1 MRRGG
6 GEVAVM
12 PDPFTSNLSF
22 AGVAVLQGE
31 TFTLVLGPGA
41 EIAMTLA
48 SVERRHPPPGVP
60 LGFALRSEP
69 FALFFETPVGFLL
82 PQDNYTLTHPALGE
96 TVMCLVPVA
105 ERPGGGYR
113 YQAVFT

>member
-1 MRRGG
+1 MRGGG
-6 GEVAVM
+6 GEVAAM
-12 PDPFTSNLSF
+12 PDPFDSDLSF
-22 AGVAVLQGE
+22 AGFAALQGE

-48 SVERRHPPPGVP
+48 SVERRYAPPGAPAQVP
-60 LGFALRSEP
+60 LRREP

-82 PQDNYTLTHPALGE
+82 PQDNYALTHPALGE
-96 TVMCLVPVA
+96 TVMCLVPIA
-105 ERPGGGYR
+105 GRPGGGFR